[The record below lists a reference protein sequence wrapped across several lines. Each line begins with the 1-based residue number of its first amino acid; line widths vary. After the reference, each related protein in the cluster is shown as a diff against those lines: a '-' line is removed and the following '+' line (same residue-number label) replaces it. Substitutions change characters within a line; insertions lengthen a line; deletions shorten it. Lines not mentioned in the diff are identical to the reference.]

1 MQVKLLRLLQD
12 REYERLGGNQTLRA
26 DVRFLAATHRD
37 LEHMI
42 KKGEF
47 REDLFYRLNVVPIW
61 LPPLRARRDDIALL
75 AHRFC
80 SAFAAAH
87 GKSGM
92 TLSDDAVSALSAER
106 WPGNVRQLQ
115 NFVERLVVLTE
126 RSTIDADD
134 VRRELAP
141 PVTFATQSTGTM
153 PGSVSS
159 HGAASSVQPL
169 DATIR
174 AAERKAIERALR
186 HAKGN
191 RTLAARLL
199 GVGRATLYVKLEEH
213 GFTKR
218 EDAQ

>member
-1 MQVKLLRLLQD
+1 
-12 REYERLGGNQTLRA
+12 
-26 DVRFLAATHRD
+26 
-37 LEHMI
+37 
-42 KKGEF
+42 
-47 REDLFYRLNVVPIW
+47 
-61 LPPLRARRDDIALL
+61 
-75 AHRFC
+75 
-80 SAFAAAH
+80 
-87 GKSGM
+87 
-92 TLSDDAVSALSAER
+92 
-106 WPGNVRQLQ
+106 
-115 NFVERLVVLTE
+115 
-126 RSTIDADD
+126 
-134 VRRELAP
+134 
-141 PVTFATQSTGTM
+141 M

-199 GVGRATLYVKLEEH
+199 GVGRATLYVKLDEH